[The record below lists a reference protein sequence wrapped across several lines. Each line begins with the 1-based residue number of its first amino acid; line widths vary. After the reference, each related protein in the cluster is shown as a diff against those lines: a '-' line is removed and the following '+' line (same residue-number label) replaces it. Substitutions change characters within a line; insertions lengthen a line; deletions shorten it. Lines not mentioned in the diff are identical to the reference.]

1 MHFIDY
7 DYVGKNYLA
16 YDIANFISET
26 AIDYSQQPYPG
37 FKLIKVYTFEEITRV
52 AKMYPGYY
60 AGLELETL
68 KFMSVASLY
77 WAVWSIKRFAI
88 NKSEGFGVAEHGM
101 MRMEL
106 FDKYMRLLEEVE
118 ENTI

>member
-26 AIDYSQQPYPG
+26 AIDYSDQPYPG
-37 FKLIKVYTFEEITRV
+37 FRLIKVYTFEEITKI

-77 WAVWSIKRFAI
+77 WAIWSIKRFAI

-106 FDKYMRLLEEVE
+106 FEKYM
-118 ENTI
+118 